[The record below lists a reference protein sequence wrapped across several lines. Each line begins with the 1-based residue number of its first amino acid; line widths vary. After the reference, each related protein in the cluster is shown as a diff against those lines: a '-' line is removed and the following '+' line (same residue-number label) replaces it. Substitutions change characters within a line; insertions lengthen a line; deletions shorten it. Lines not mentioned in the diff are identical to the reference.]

1 MNILISS
8 HSFYPNVGGIEVVSS
23 TLAHEFVNQGHKV
36 KIITQ
41 TVATAPESFPFE
53 VIRQPKKY
61 QLFKLV
67 SWCNVFF
74 HNNISL
80 QTLWPLLLLH
90 KPWVVAHHTW
100 IARTDGSL
108 GWQDYVKY
116 FLIRFAT
123 SISISQVIADRL
135 STPSAII
142 GNPYDDDLFYGMPEI
157 PRKKELV
164 FLGRLVS
171 DKGVGLLITALG
183 QLKKNYNL
191 TPDLTIIGTGTEEKP
206 LHDLTKD
213 LDVSNQVDFIGTR
226 IGPELVQLLNA
237 HQVMVVPSLWLEPF
251 GIVALEGIA
260 CGCVIVGSEG
270 GGLKEAIGACGVTF
284 PNGDIQTLTQKLA
297 DLLLNPNYLAT
308 YRARAN
314 SHLSHYKKT
323 AVAKAYLQVFEDAIK

>member
-1 MNILISS
+1 MKILISS
-8 HSFYPNVGGIEVVSS
+8 HSFYPSIGGIEAVSLI
-23 TLAHEFVNQGHKV
+23 LAREFTNKGHEV
-36 KIITQ
+36 KLITQ
-41 TVATAPESFPFE
+41 TLATAQDSFPFE
-53 VIRQPKKY
+53 VIRQPKKH
-61 QLFKLV
+61 QLFVLV
-67 SWCNVFF
+67 SWCDIYF

-80 QTLWPLLLLH
+80 LILWPLLLVSR
-90 KPWVVAHHTW
+90 PWVIAHHTW

-108 GWQDYVKY
+108 GWQDYAKY
-116 FLIRFAT
+116 FLLRLAT

-142 GNPYDDDLFYGMPEI
+142 GNPYDDDLFYEMPEI

-191 TPDLTIIGTGTEEKP
+191 TPDLTIIGTGPEEK
-206 LHDLTKD
+206 LLQDLTKD
-213 LDVSNQVDFIGTR
+213 LNVFNQVNFIGTK
-226 IGPELVQLLNA
+226 IGTELVQLLNA

-260 CGCVIVGSEG
+260 CGCVVVGSEG
-270 GGLKEAIGACGVTF
+270 GGLKEAIGACGITF

-297 DLLLNPNYLAT
+297 DLLLNPSSLAT
-308 YRARAN
+308 YRARAD
-314 SHLSHYKKT
+314 SHLSQYKKT

>member
-1 MNILISS
+1 MKILISS
-8 HSFYPNVGGIEVVSS
+8 HSFYPNVGGIEAVSS
-23 TLAHEFVNQGHKV
+23 ILAHEFVNQGHKV

-41 TVATAPESFPFE
+41 TLATDPKSFPFE

-67 SWCNVFF
+67 SCCDVFF

-80 QTLWPLLLLH
+80 QTFWPLFLLH

-123 SISISQVIADRL
+123 CISISQAIADRL
-135 STPSAII
+135 STLSVIV
-142 GNPYDDDLFYGMPEI
+142 GNPYNDDLFYEMPEI
-157 PRKKELV
+157 SRDKELV

-183 QLKKNYNL
+183 ELKKNYDL
-191 TPDLTIIGTGTEEKP
+191 TPYLTIIGTGLEEN
-206 LHDLTKD
+206 LLRNLAKD
-213 LDVSNQVDFIGTR
+213 FDVSNQINFIGTKTG
-226 IGPELVQLLNA
+226 IELVQLLNA
-237 HQVMVVPSLWLEPF
+237 HQIMVVPSLWVEPF

-260 CGCVIVGSEG
+260 CGCVVVGSDG
-270 GGLKEAIGACGVTF
+270 GGLKDAIGPCGVTF
-284 PNGDIQTLTQKLA
+284 LNGDVQILTQKLA
-297 DLLLNPNYLAT
+297 DLLLNPNYLAI
-308 YRARAN
+308 YRAKAN
-314 SHLSHYKKT
+314 LHLSHYKKT
-323 AVAKAYLQVFEDAIK
+323 AVAKAYLQVFENAIK